1 MNSFTDIHPSDTTSA
16 KDIASEM
23 KESTETFEE
32 LSKLSVVELK
42 KRLKNS
48 NKKTYGNKST
58 LVNRLLGLEDETQT
72 TLKSQKRKAADNP
85 KKDELKTDN
94 EDYPVTNFEVDKDGE
109 TVKGIKYYL
118 CHDFVLMLINQ
129 LLINTSL

>member
-58 LVNRLLGLEDETQT
+58 LVNRLLGLEGETQT
-72 TLKSQKRKAADNP
+72 TLKSQKRKVADNH
-85 KKDELKTDN
+85 DN
-94 EDYPVTNFEVDKDGE
+94 
-109 TVKGIKYYL
+109 
-118 CHDFVLMLINQ
+118 M
-129 LLINTSL
+129 

>member
-1 MNSFTDIHPSDTTSA
+1 MNNFTDIHPSDTKSA
-16 KDIASEM
+16 EDITFEM
-23 KESTETFEE
+23 KESVETFEE

-42 KRLKNS
+42 NRLKNS
-48 NKKTYGNKST
+48 NKKTSGNKST

-72 TLKSQKRKAADNP
+72 TLKSQKRKVADNP
-85 KKDELKTDN
+85 KEDELKTDN

-109 TVKGIKYYL
+109 TVKGIKYYK
-118 CHDFVLMLINQ
+118 CHNFVLMLINQ

>member
-1 MNSFTDIHPSDTTSA
+1 MNNFTDIHPSDTKSA
-16 KDIASEM
+16 EDITFEM
-23 KESTETFEE
+23 KESVETFEE

-42 KRLKNS
+42 NRLKNS
-48 NKKTYGNKST
+48 NKKTSGNKST